1 MSILSL
7 DDRGNPAGL
16 SYQAVRRPR
25 RFADERSIRPVLE
38 RLRRAGV
45 ADESRPRPARKAISV
60 EHLVLPEG
68 ALDADEPS
76 SFMAHFAIGSA
87 IAAGLA
93 VAVVMLTEHS
103 AADNAFAAVV
113 RFPNK
118 VQTVSFAA
126 PAQELGPSVV
136 ARQSA
141 PEDDSAAKE
150 AVGPAESDAS
160 SASLFKPWAMIPA
173 EMAPPA
179 WTPIAPDAQEVTAA
193 QPVDHVAGDRK
204 RAESVS
210 TKSHGRSSHRH
221 RTPTAAK
228 SLPAP
233 SEGATQDEP
242 DQAVRSPIME
252 MAPIKKMPIQ
262 AALDSLLG
270 RE

>member
-45 ADESRPRPARKAISV
+45 ADESRPRPARKAIGV

-68 ALDADEPS
+68 ALDADEPP
-76 SFMAHFAIGSA
+76 SFMAHLAIGSA

-118 VQTVSFAA
+118 VQTVAFVA

-136 ARQSA
+136 ASQSA
-141 PEDDSAAKE
+141 PPNE
-150 AVGPAESDAS
+150 ADAQEASKPADSDAA
-160 SASLFKPWAMIPA
+160 SASLFKQWAMIPA
-173 EMAPPA
+173 ELAPASWDPISPA
-179 WTPIAPDAQEVTAA
+179 AQEVTAA
-193 QPVDHVAGDRK
+193 QPVDRVAGDRK

-210 TKSHGRSSHRH
+210 AKSHARQSPRH
-221 RTPTAAK
+221 RTPHAAQP
-228 SLPAP
+228 LPTS
-233 SEGATQDEP
+233 SEGATQEEP

-252 MAPIKKMPIQ
+252 TAPIKKMPIQ
-262 AALDSLLG
+262 AMVDSLLG